1 LQEWAREKE
10 RKKLLK
16 LLKKRMYKYKIIH
29 FVVMIMLLGACKI
42 KQEIPQNRPLLAM
55 PKKFINKQDSSAIDL
70 PTIKS
75 FFSDSTLV
83 ALIDTAFTNNFDLQ
97 MTLQKIEIARAGV
110 RFTQGLG
117 KPDLAANVTI
127 GQRKFG
133 NYTVDGVGNYDT
145 QFSTNTNEKQQI
157 PDPIIPDYYLG
168 VQSSWEI
175 DIWGKLKSQKASAAA
190 KLLASESGKNLVVS
204 ELVALI
210 ASAYYELLILDNELD
225 FLEENI
231 ILQERAVE
239 ITRVLKQSGQAN
251 QLGVDLLNAQ
261 LLSSKAL
268 KIEVKQEIVEA
279 ESKLN
284 FLVGRYPQPIIRQK
298 VAWAK
303 VIPPKLTV
311 GVPSRLLENRPDIKQ
326 AEYELLATN
335 ANLFTAKAAFYPSLN
350 LTGGLGLQSFKALLW
365 LNPASFAMNTFG
377 GLTAPLANRRQIIA
391 DLMASKAD
399 QKMAYI
405 NYQKTVVNSFT
416 EVYNQ
421 LNLIQNTNDM
431 YDLKVQEVDV
441 LRLSINNSAEL
452 FRSGRATYLEV
463 ITAQKNAL
471 QSQIELINLKKR
483 QYNAIIG
490 LYKSLG
496 GGWRR

>member
-1 LQEWAREKE
+1 ML
-10 RKKLLK
+10 
-16 LLKKRMYKYKIIH
+16 KYKNIYL
-29 FVVMIMLLGACKI
+29 FVVLLLLGSCKV
-42 KQEIPQNRPLLAM
+42 KQEIPQNRPLLIM
-55 PKKFINKQDSSAIDL
+55 PQKFSAKSDSLVNNL
-70 PTIKS
+70 PMIQT
-75 FFSDSTLV
+75 FFSDATLK
-83 ALIDTAFTNNFDLQ
+83 ALIDTAFNNNFDLQ

-117 KPDLAANVTI
+117 KPDLTGNFTI

-133 NYTVDGVGNYDT
+133 KYTIDGVGNFDT
-145 QFSTNTNEKQQI
+145 NFSNNIDDKQQI
-157 PDPIIPDYYLG
+157 PASVIPDFYLG

-175 DIWGKLKSQKASAAA
+175 DLWGKLKSQKASAAA
-190 KLLASESGKNLVVS
+190 KLLASQSGKNLLVS
-204 ELVALI
+204 ELVAQI

-231 ILQERAVE
+231 ILQERALE
-239 ITRVLKQSGQAN
+239 IIRVLKQAGQAN

-261 LLSSKAL
+261 LLSSQAL
-268 KIEVKQEIVEA
+268 KVEIKQEIIEA
-279 ESKLN
+279 ESKIN
-284 FLVGRYPQPIIRQK
+284 FLVGRYPQPIARPK
-298 VAWAK
+298 VVWAN
-303 VIPPKLTV
+303 VIPPKLTA
-311 GVPSRLLENRPDIKQ
+311 GIPSRLLENRPDIKQ
-326 AEYELLATN
+326 AEYELVATN
-335 ANLFTAKAAFYPSLN
+335 ANLFSAKAAFYPSLN
-350 LTGGLGLQSFKALLW
+350 ITGGLGFQAFKALLL

-377 GLTAPLANRRQIIA
+377 GLMAPLANRRQIIS

-399 QKMAYI
+399 QKIAYT
-405 NYQKTVVNSFT
+405 NYQKTIVNGFT

-431 YDLKVQEVDV
+431 YDLKAQEVDV
-441 LRLSINNSAEL
+441 LRQSINSSAEL

-483 QYNAIIG
+483 QYGAVIG

-496 GGWRR
+496 GGWR

>member
-1 LQEWAREKE
+1 M
-10 RKKLLK
+10 LK
-16 LLKKRMYKYKIIH
+16 HKIFYFIVLG
-29 FVVMIMLLGACKI
+29 FVMGACKI
-42 KQEIPQNRPLLAM
+42 TQEIPQNRSLLAM
-55 PKKFINKQDSSAIDL
+55 PSKFTTKSDSSVLAL
-70 PTIKS
+70 PTIQA
-75 FFSDSTLV
+75 FFSDSTLL
-83 ALIDTAFTNNFDLQ
+83 ALIDTAFVNNFDLQ
-97 MTLQKIEIARAGV
+97 TAFQRIEMARAGV

-117 KPDLAANVTI
+117 KPDLAANAAT
-127 GQRKFG
+127 GLRKFG
-133 NYTVDGVGNYDT
+133 NYTIDGVGNFDT
-145 QFSTNTNEKQQI
+145 RFSNNLDGKQQI
-157 PDPIIPDYYLG
+157 PNHVIPDYYVG

-175 DIWGKLKSQKASAAA
+175 DLWGKLKSQKTAAA
-190 KLLASESGKNLVVS
+190 TKFLASEFGKNLIIS
-204 ELVALI
+204 ELVSQI
-210 ASAYYELLILDNELD
+210 ASNYYELLILDNELD

-231 ILQERAVE
+231 ILQEKAVE
-239 ITRVLKQSGQAN
+239 ITRILKQSGQAN

-268 KIEVKQEIVEA
+268 EIEVKQEIIGVE
-279 ESKLN
+279 SRMN
-284 FLVGRYPQPIIRQK
+284 FLLGRYPQTVNRPK

-303 VIPPKLTV
+303 VIPPKL
-311 GVPSRLLENRPDIKQ
+311 GVSIPSRLLENRPDIKQ

-335 ANLFTAKAAFYPSLN
+335 ANLFTAKAAFYPSLS
-350 LTGGLGLQSFKALLW
+350 LTGGFGFQSFKALLL
-365 LNPASFAMNTFG
+365 LNPASLAFNTFG

-405 NYQKTVVNSFT
+405 NYQRTIVNGFT

-421 LNLIQNTNDM
+421 LNLIQNTNEM
-431 YDLKVQEVDV
+431 YELKVEEVGV
-441 LRLSINNSAEL
+441 LRLSITNSAEL

-483 QYNAIIG
+483 QYNAVIG

-496 GGWRR
+496 GGWRTQ

>member
-1 LQEWAREKE
+1 
-10 RKKLLK
+10 
-16 LLKKRMYKYKIIH
+16 MYKYKSIY
-29 FVVMIMLLGACKI
+29 FVVMIVLLGACKI

-55 PKKFINKQDSSAIDL
+55 PQKFVTKQDSSAIDL

-83 ALIDTAFTNNFDLQ
+83 ALIDMAFTNNFDLQ

-145 QFSTNTNEKQQI
+145 QFSTNIDDKQQI

-175 DIWGKLKSQKASAAA
+175 DLWGKLKSQKASAAA
-190 KLLASESGKNLVVS
+190 KLLASQSGKNLVVS
-204 ELVALI
+204 ELVAQI

-239 ITRVLKQSGQAN
+239 ITRVLKQAGQAN

-268 KIEVKQEIVEA
+268 KIEVKQEIIEA

-284 FLVGRYPQPIIRQK
+284 YLVGRYPQPIIRQK

-365 LNPASFAMNTFG
+365 LNPASLAMNTFG

-483 QYNAIIG
+483 QYNAVIG

-496 GGWRR
+496 GGWKI

>member
-1 LQEWAREKE
+1 MCRFKSIYFIVL
-10 RKKLLK
+10 
-16 LLKKRMYKYKIIH
+16 II
-29 FVVMIMLLGACKI
+29 LLGSCKI

-55 PKKFINKQDSSAIDL
+55 PKKFIAKQDSSAIDL

-83 ALIDTAFTNNFDLQ
+83 ALIDNAFTNNFDLQ
-97 MTLQKIEIARAGV
+97 MTLQKIEFARAGV
-110 RFTQGLG
+110 RFAHGLG
-117 KPDLAANVTI
+117 KPDLAANIAI

-145 QFSTNTNEKQQI
+145 QFSTNIKENQQI
-157 PDPIIPDYYLG
+157 PDPLIPDYYLG

-175 DIWGKLKSQKASAAA
+175 DIWGKLKSQKASANA

-204 ELVALI
+204 ELVSQI
-210 ASAYYELLILDNELD
+210 ASAYYELLILDNQLD

-239 ITRVLKQSGQAN
+239 ITRVLKQAGQAN

-268 KIEVKQEIVEA
+268 KIEINQEIVEA
-279 ESKLN
+279 ESTLN

-311 GVPSRLLENRPDIKQ
+311 GVPSYLLENRPDIKQ
-326 AEYELLATN
+326 AEYEVLATN

-350 LTGGLGLQSFKALLW
+350 LTGGLGLQSFKALLL
-365 LNPASFAMNTFG
+365 LNPASLAMNTFG

-405 NYQKTVVNSFT
+405 NYQRTIVNSFT

-441 LRLSINNSAEL
+441 LRLSINNSSEL

-483 QYNAIIG
+483 QYNAVIG

-496 GGWRR
+496 GGWRK

>member
-1 LQEWAREKE
+1 
-10 RKKLLK
+10 
-16 LLKKRMYKYKIIH
+16 MYKYKSIYFIALLT
-29 FVVMIMLLGACKI
+29 LLGACKI
-42 KQEIPQNRPLLAM
+42 KQEIPQNRSLLAM
-55 PKKFINKQDSSAIDL
+55 PNKFIAKPDSSITTL
-70 PTIKS
+70 PSIKA

-83 ALIDTAFTNNFDLQ
+83 SLIDTAFRNNFDLQ
-97 MTLQKIEIARAGV
+97 MTFQKIEIARAGV
-110 RFTQGLG
+110 RFARGLG
-117 KPDLAANVTI
+117 KPDLAANVAI
-127 GQRKFG
+127 GQRRFG
-133 NYTVDGVGNYDT
+133 KYTVDGVGNYDT
-145 QFSTNTNEKQQI
+145 QFSTNINDKQQI
-157 PDPIIPDYYLG
+157 PDSIIPDYYLG

-190 KLLASESGKNLVVS
+190 KLLASEFGKNLVVS
-204 ELVALI
+204 ELVALV
-210 ASAYYELLILDNELD
+210 ASNYYELLILDNELD
-225 FLEENI
+225 ILEENI
-231 ILQERAVE
+231 ILQDQALE
-239 ITRVLKQSGQAN
+239 IIRVLKQSGQAN

-268 KIEVKQEIVEA
+268 KVEVKQEIIEA
-279 ESKLN
+279 ESRVN
-284 FLVGRYPQPIIRQK
+284 FLLGRYPQPVNRSK

-303 VIPPKLTV
+303 VIPPKLITV
-311 GVPSRLLENRPDIKQ
+311 VPSGLLENRPDIKQ
-326 AEYELLATN
+326 AEFELLATN

-350 LTGGLGLQSFKALLW
+350 LTGGVGFQSFKALLL
-365 LNPASFAMNTFG
+365 LNPASFAMNTFA

-421 LNLIQNTNDM
+421 LNAIQNTNEI
-431 YDLKVQEVDV
+431 YGLKIQEVEV
-441 LRLSINNSAEL
+441 LRQSIINSSEL

-463 ITAQKNAL
+463 ITSQKNAL

-483 QYNAIIG
+483 QYNAVIG

-496 GGWRR
+496 GGWRN

>member
-1 LQEWAREKE
+1 
-10 RKKLLK
+10 
-16 LLKKRMYKYKIIH
+16 MYKYKSIY
-29 FVVMIMLLGACKI
+29 FVVIIMLLGACKI

-55 PKKFINKQDSSAIDL
+55 PQKFIAKQDSSAIDL

-145 QFSTNTNEKQQI
+145 QFSTNINEKQQI

-190 KLLASESGKNLVVS
+190 KLLASQSGKNLVVS

-239 ITRVLKQSGQAN
+239 ITRVLKQAGQAN

-284 FLVGRYPQPIIRQK
+284 FLVGRYPQAIIRQK

-311 GVPSRLLENRPDIKQ
+311 GIPSRLLENRPDIKQ

-365 LNPASFAMNTFG
+365 LNPASLAMNTFG

-391 DLMASKAD
+391 DLMASKSD
-399 QKMAYI
+399 QKMAYL

-421 LNLIQNTNDM
+421 LNLIQNTNEM

-483 QYNAIIG
+483 QYNAVIG

-496 GGWRR
+496 GGWNK

>member
-1 LQEWAREKE
+1 
-10 RKKLLK
+10 
-16 LLKKRMYKYKIIH
+16 MSKYKIYH
-29 FVVMIMLLGACKI
+29 FILIIVLLDSCKI
-42 KQEIPQNRPLLAM
+42 KQEIPQNRPLLTM
-55 PKKFINKQDSSAIDL
+55 PQNYRAKIDSISFEL
-70 PTIKS
+70 PTIKA
-75 FFSDSTLV
+75 FFSDMTLV
-83 ALIDTAFTNNFDLQ
+83 ALIDTALNNNFDLRT
-97 MTLQKIEIARAGV
+97 TLQKIEMARAGV

-117 KPDLAANVTI
+117 KPDLTGNVAI

-133 NYTVDGVGNYDT
+133 NYTIDGVGNYDT
-145 QFSTNTNEKQQI
+145 QFSTNIDGKQQI
-157 PDPIIPDYYLG
+157 PNSIIPDYYVG

-190 KLLASESGKNLVVS
+190 RLLSSEAGKNLVVS
-204 ELVALI
+204 ELVAQI
-210 ASAYYELLILDNELD
+210 ASGYYELLILDNELD
-225 FLEENI
+225 ILQENI

-239 ITRVLKQSGQAN
+239 ITSVLKQAGQAN
-251 QLGVDLLNAQ
+251 QLGVNLLNAQ

-268 KIEVKQEIVEA
+268 KIEVKQQIIEVE
-279 ESKLN
+279 SMIN
-284 FLVGRYPQPIIRQK
+284 FLVGRYPQNVFRPK

-303 VIPPKLTV
+303 VIPPKLTA
-311 GVPSRLLENRPDIKQ
+311 GIPSNILENRPDIKQ
-326 AEYELLATN
+326 AEFQLLATK

-350 LTGGLGLQSFKALLW
+350 LTGGLGFQSFKALLL
-365 LNPASFAMNTFG
+365 LNPASLAFNTFG

-405 NYQKTVVNSFT
+405 NYQKVIVNSFT

-421 LNLIQNTNDM
+421 LNLIQNTNEM
-431 YDLKVQEVDV
+431 YELKSQEVDV
-441 LRLSINNSAEL
+441 LRESITISSEL
-452 FRSGRATYLEV
+452 FTSGRATYLEV

-471 QSQIELINLKKR
+471 QSQTELINLKKR
-483 QYNAIIG
+483 QYNSVIG

>member
-1 LQEWAREKE
+1 MLKYRNVC
-10 RKKLLK
+10 LLV
-16 LLKKRMYKYKIIH
+16 I
-29 FVVMIMLLGACKI
+29 VALLGACKV
-42 KQEIPQNRPLLAM
+42 KQEIPQNRPMLAM
-55 PKKFINKQDSSAIDL
+55 PQKFTQQSDSLQVGLPVARVFFKDSALVTLIDSAIN
-70 PTIKS
+70 
-75 FFSDSTLV
+75 
-83 ALIDTAFTNNFDLQ
+83 NNFDLQ
-97 MTLQKIEIARAGV
+97 MALQKIEMARAGV

-117 KPDLAANVTI
+117 KPDLAGNFAI
-127 GQRKFG
+127 GQQKFG
-133 NYTVDGVGNYDT
+133 RYTFDGVGNYDT
-145 QFSTNTNEKQQI
+145 NFSPNINDRQRI
-157 PDPIIPDYYLG
+157 PQPIIPDFYLG

-175 DIWGKLKSQKASAAA
+175 DIWGKLKSQKVSATA

-204 ELVALI
+204 ELVAQI

-239 ITRVLKQSGQAN
+239 LTRILKQAGQAN

-268 KIEVKQEIVEA
+268 KINVKQEIIDA
-279 ESKLN
+279 ESKIN
-284 FLVGRYPQPIIRQK
+284 FLVGRYPQPIARPK
-298 VAWAK
+298 VIWAN
-303 VIPPKLTV
+303 VIPPKLTS

-326 AEYELLATN
+326 AEYELLSTN

-350 LTGGLGLQSFKALLW
+350 ITGAVGLQAFKALLF
-365 LNPASFAMNTFG
+365 LNPSSFAMNTFG
-377 GLTAPLANRRQIIA
+377 GLTAPLLNRRQIIS
-391 DLMASKAD
+391 DLMAAKAD
-399 QKMAYI
+399 QKMAYT
-405 NYQKTVVNSFT
+405 NYQKTIVNSFT

-431 YDLKVQEVDV
+431 YDLKIQEVDV
-441 LRLSINNSAEL
+441 LRQSITSSSEL

-471 QSQIELINLKKR
+471 VSQIELINLKKR
-483 QYNAIIG
+483 QYGAIIG

-496 GGWRR
+496 GGWR

>member
-1 LQEWAREKE
+1 
-10 RKKLLK
+10 
-16 LLKKRMYKYKIIH
+16 MSKYKIYH
-29 FVVMIMLLGACKI
+29 FIIILILLGSCKI
-42 KQEIPQNRPLLAM
+42 KQEIPQNRPMLTIPQKYWEKTEAVS
-55 PKKFINKQDSSAIDL
+55 FEL
-70 PTIKS
+70 PTIKA

-83 ALIDTAFTNNFDLQ
+83 ALIDTAFNNNFDLQ
-97 MTLQKIEIARAGV
+97 MTLQKIEMARAGV

-117 KPDLAANVTI
+117 KPDLTGSAVV

-145 QFSTNTNEKQQI
+145 QFSNNINDKQQI
-157 PDPIIPDYYLG
+157 PAPFIPDYYLG

-190 KLLASESGKNLVVS
+190 KLLSSEAGKNMVVS
-204 ELVALI
+204 ELVAQI
-210 ASAYYELLILDNELD
+210 ASAYYDLLILDNELD
-225 FLEENI
+225 ILEENI

-239 ITRVLKQSGQAN
+239 ITRVLKQAGEAN
-251 QLGVDLLNAQ
+251 QLAVNLLNAQ

-268 KIEVKQEIVEA
+268 KIEVNQEIIEM
-279 ESKLN
+279 ESMIN
-284 FLVGRYPQPIIRQK
+284 FLVGRYPQNIQRPK
-298 VAWAK
+298 VAWAN

-311 GVPSRLLENRPDIKQ
+311 GIPSNMLENRPDIKQ
-326 AEYELLATN
+326 AEFELLATK

-350 LTGGLGLQSFKALLW
+350 LTGGLGFQSFKALLW
-365 LNPASFAMNTFG
+365 LNPASLAYNTFG

-391 DLMASKAD
+391 DLMSSKAD
-399 QKMAYI
+399 QKMAYV
-405 NYQKTVVNSFT
+405 NYQKVIVNSFT
-416 EVYNQ
+416 EVYVQ
-421 LNLIQNTNDM
+421 LNLIQNTNEM
-431 YDLKVQEVDV
+431 YNLKTQEVDV
-441 LRLSINNSAEL
+441 LRESIATSSEL

-483 QYNAIIG
+483 QYSAVVG

>member
-1 LQEWAREKE
+1 M
-10 RKKLLK
+10 LK
-16 LLKKRMYKYKIIH
+16 HKNIYFLAIIT
-29 FVVMIMLLGACKI
+29 LLGSCKI

-55 PKKFINKQDSSAIDL
+55 PAKFSLKNDSLMNNL
-70 PTIKS
+70 PTIQA
-75 FFSDSTLV
+75 FFGDTTLR
-83 ALIDTAFTNNFDLQ
+83 ALIDTAFQNNFDLQ

-110 RFTQGLG
+110 RFTKGLG
-117 KPDLAANVTI
+117 KPDLAANITI

-145 QFSTNTNEKQQI
+145 QFSTNINEKQQI

-175 DIWGKLKSQKASAAA
+175 DIWGKLKSQKVSATA
-190 KLLASESGKNLVVS
+190 KLLASESGKNLVIS
-204 ELVALI
+204 ELVAQI
-210 ASAYYELLILDNELD
+210 ASGYYELLILDNELD

-231 ILQERAVE
+231 VLQERAVE
-239 ITRVLKQSGQAN
+239 ITRVLKQAGQAN
-251 QLGVDLLNAQ
+251 QLAVDLLNAQ
-261 LLSSKAL
+261 FLSSKAM
-268 KIEVKQEIVEA
+268 KIEVKQEIIEA
-279 ESKLN
+279 ESRIN
-284 FLVGRYPQPIIRQK
+284 FLLGRYPQPINRPK

-303 VIPPKLTV
+303 VIPPKLTA
-311 GVPSRLLENRPDIKQ
+311 GIPSRLLENRPDIKQ
-326 AEYELLATN
+326 AEYELLATK

-350 LTGGLGLQSFKALLW
+350 LTGGIGLQSFKALLW

-405 NYQKTVVNSFT
+405 NYQRTIVNSFT

-431 YDLKVQEVDV
+431 YELKVQEVDV

-463 ITAQKNAL
+463 ITSQRNAL
-471 QSQIELINLKKR
+471 ESQIELINLKRR
-483 QYNAIIG
+483 QYNAVIG

-496 GGWRR
+496 GGWRN

>member
-1 LQEWAREKE
+1 ML
-10 RKKLLK
+10 
-16 LLKKRMYKYKIIH
+16 KYKN
-29 FVVMIMLLGACKI
+29 VYLLAMVALLGSCKV
-42 KQEIPQNRPLLAM
+42 KQEIPQNRPMLAM
-55 PKKFINKQDSSAIDL
+55 PQKFTQQSDSLQVGL
-70 PTIKS
+70 PTARV
-75 FFSDSTLV
+75 FFKDSTLIT
-83 ALIDTAFTNNFDLQ
+83 LIDTAINNNFDLQ
-97 MTLQKIEIARAGV
+97 MALQKIEMARAGV

-117 KPDLAANVTI
+117 KPDLAGNFAI

-133 NYTVDGVGNYDT
+133 KYTTDGVGNFDT
-145 QFSTNTNEKQQI
+145 NFSNNITDKQKIPQPVI
-157 PDPIIPDYYLG
+157 PDFYLG

-190 KLLASESGKNLVVS
+190 KLLASESGKNLVIS
-204 ELVALI
+204 ELVAQI

-268 KIEVKQEIVEA
+268 KIDVKQEIIDA
-279 ESKLN
+279 ESKIN
-284 FLVGRYPQPIIRQK
+284 FLVGRYPQPIARPK
-298 VAWAK
+298 VIWAN
-303 VIPPKLTV
+303 VIPPKLTA
-311 GVPSRLLENRPDIKQ
+311 GIPSRLLENRPDIKQ
-326 AEYELLATN
+326 AEHELLATN

-350 LTGGLGLQSFKALLW
+350 ITGAVGFQAFKALLF
-365 LNPASFAMNTFG
+365 LNPSSFAMNTFG
-377 GLTAPLANRRQIIA
+377 GLAAPLLNRRQIISE
-391 DLMASKAD
+391 LMASKAD
-399 QKMAYI
+399 QKTAYT
-405 NYQKTVVNSFT
+405 NYQKTIVNSFT
-416 EVYNQ
+416 EVYNH

-431 YDLKVQEVDV
+431 YDLKTQEVDV
-441 LRLSINNSAEL
+441 LRQSIISSSEL

-483 QYNAIIG
+483 QYGAVIG

-496 GGWRR
+496 GGWR

>member
-1 LQEWAREKE
+1 
-10 RKKLLK
+10 
-16 LLKKRMYKYKIIH
+16 MYKYKSIYFIVIIT
-29 FVVMIMLLGACKI
+29 LLGACKV
-42 KQEIPQNRPLLAM
+42 KQEILQNRPLLVM
-55 PKKFINKQDSSAIDL
+55 PQQFSNKPDSSITTL
-70 PTIKS
+70 PSIKA

-83 ALIDTAFTNNFDLQ
+83 SLIDTAFKNNFDLQ

-110 RFTQGLG
+110 RFTKGLG
-117 KPDLAANVTI
+117 KPDLTGNFII

-145 QFSTNTNEKQQI
+145 QFSTNIDGKQQI
-157 PDPIIPDYYLG
+157 PDPFIPDYYLG

-175 DIWGKLKSQKASAAA
+175 DIWKKLRSQKSSAAA
-190 KLLASESGKNLVVS
+190 KFLASEFGKNLVIS
-204 ELVALI
+204 ELVALV
-210 ASAYYELLILDNELD
+210 ASTYYELLILDNELD
-225 FLEENI
+225 ILEENI
-231 ILQERAVE
+231 ILQDRAVE
-239 ITRVLKQSGQAN
+239 LIRVLKQAGQAN

-268 KIEVKQEIVEA
+268 KIEVKQEIIEA
-279 ESKLN
+279 ESKIN
-284 FLVGRYPQPIIRQK
+284 FLLGRYPQAVSRSE
-298 VAWAK
+298 VVWAN
-303 VIPPKLTV
+303 VIPPKLIAV
-311 GVPSRLLENRPDIKQ
+311 IPSSLLENRPDIKQ
-326 AEYELLATN
+326 AEFELLATN

-350 LTGGLGLQSFKALLW
+350 LIGGLGFQSFKALLL

-405 NYQKTVVNSFT
+405 NYQKTIVNSFI

-421 LNLIQNTNDM
+421 LNSIQNTNEI
-431 YDLKVQEVDV
+431 YGLKIQEVEV
-441 LRLSINNSAEL
+441 LKQSINNSAEL

-483 QYNAIIG
+483 QYNAVIG

-496 GGWRR
+496 GGWRS

>member
-1 LQEWAREKE
+1 MLKYRNVC
-10 RKKLLK
+10 LLA
-16 LLKKRMYKYKIIH
+16 I
-29 FVVMIMLLGACKI
+29 VALLGACKV
-42 KQEIPQNRPLLAM
+42 KQEIPQNRPMLAM
-55 PKKFINKQDSSAIDL
+55 PQKFTQQSDSLQVGLPVARVFFKDSALVTLIDSAIN
-70 PTIKS
+70 
-75 FFSDSTLV
+75 
-83 ALIDTAFTNNFDLQ
+83 NNFDLQ
-97 MTLQKIEIARAGV
+97 MALQKIEMARAGV

-117 KPDLAANVTI
+117 KPDLAGNFAI
-127 GQRKFG
+127 GQQKFG
-133 NYTVDGVGNYDT
+133 RYTFDGVGNYDT
-145 QFSTNTNEKQQI
+145 NFSPNINDRQRI
-157 PDPIIPDYYLG
+157 PQPIIPDFYLG

-190 KLLASESGKNLVVS
+190 KLLASESGKSLVVS
-204 ELVALI
+204 ELVAQI

-239 ITRVLKQSGQAN
+239 LTRILKQAGQAN

-268 KIEVKQEIVEA
+268 KIDVKQEIIDA
-279 ESKLN
+279 ESKIN
-284 FLVGRYPQPIIRQK
+284 FLVGRYPQPIARPK
-298 VAWAK
+298 VIWAN
-303 VIPPKLTV
+303 VIPPKLTS

-326 AEYELLATN
+326 AEYELLSTN

-350 LTGGLGLQSFKALLW
+350 ITGAVGLQSFKALLF
-365 LNPASFAMNTFG
+365 LNPSSFAMNTFG
-377 GLTAPLANRRQIIA
+377 GLTAPLLNRRQIIS
-391 DLMASKAD
+391 DLMAAKAD
-399 QKMAYI
+399 QKVAYT
-405 NYQKTVVNSFT
+405 NYQKTIVNSFT
-416 EVYNQ
+416 EVYNN

-441 LRLSINNSAEL
+441 LRQSINNSSEL

-471 QSQIELINLKKR
+471 VSQIELINLKKR
-483 QYNAIIG
+483 QYGAVIG

-496 GGWRR
+496 GGWR

>member
-1 LQEWAREKE
+1 MLKYRNVC
-10 RKKLLK
+10 LLA
-16 LLKKRMYKYKIIH
+16 I
-29 FVVMIMLLGACKI
+29 VGLLGGCKV
-42 KQEIPQNRPLLAM
+42 KQEIPQNRPMLAT
-55 PKKFINKQDSSAIDL
+55 PQKFTQQSDSLQVGL
-70 PTIKS
+70 PAARV
-75 FFSDSTLV
+75 FFKDSTLIT
-83 ALIDTAFTNNFDLQ
+83 LIDSAINNNFDLQ
-97 MTLQKIEIARAGV
+97 MALQKIEMARAGV

-117 KPDLAANVTI
+117 KPDLAGNFVI

-133 NYTVDGVGNYDT
+133 RYTIDGVGNFDT
-145 QFSTNTNEKQQI
+145 NFSPDIDNRQRI
-157 PDPIIPDYYLG
+157 PQPIVPDFFVG

-204 ELVALI
+204 ELVAQI

-239 ITRVLKQSGQAN
+239 LTRVLKQAGQAN

-261 LLSSKAL
+261 LLSSKAI
-268 KIEVKQEIVEA
+268 KIDVKQEIIEA
-279 ESKLN
+279 ESKIN
-284 FLVGRYPQPIIRQK
+284 FLVGRYPQPIARPK
-298 VAWAK
+298 VIWAN
-303 VIPPKLTV
+303 VIPPKLTS
-311 GVPSRLLENRPDIKQ
+311 GVPSKLLENRPDIRQ
-326 AEYELLATN
+326 AEYELLSTN

-350 LTGGLGLQSFKALLW
+350 ITGGVGFQAFKALLF

-377 GLTAPLANRRQIIA
+377 GLAAPLLNRRQIIA

-399 QKMAYI
+399 QKMAYS
-405 NYQKTVVNSFT
+405 NYQKTIVNSFT

-441 LRLSINNSAEL
+441 LRQSINNSSEL

-471 QSQIELINLKKR
+471 VSQIELINLKKR
-483 QYNAIIG
+483 QYGAVIG

-496 GGWRR
+496 GGWR

>member
-1 LQEWAREKE
+1 
-10 RKKLLK
+10 
-16 LLKKRMYKYKIIH
+16 
-29 FVVMIMLLGACKI
+29 MLLGACKI

-55 PKKFINKQDSSAIDL
+55 PQKFVTKQDSSAIDL

-83 ALIDTAFTNNFDLQ
+83 ALIDTAFVNNFDLQ

-133 NYTVDGVGNYDT
+133 NYTIDGVGNYDT
-145 QFSTNTNEKQQI
+145 QFSTNINEKQQI

-175 DIWGKLKSQKASAAA
+175 DLWGKLKSQKASAAA
-190 KLLASESGKNLVVS
+190 KLLASQSGKNLVVS

-239 ITRVLKQSGQAN
+239 ITRVLKQAGQAN

-279 ESKLN
+279 ESRLN
-284 FLVGRYPQPIIRQK
+284 YLVGRYPQPILRQK

-365 LNPASFAMNTFG
+365 LNPASLAMNTFG

-391 DLMASKAD
+391 ELMASKAD

-483 QYNAIIG
+483 QYNAVIG

-496 GGWRR
+496 GGWQN